1 VDWWKWIKRFMIL
14 AVILGVGYFLLMI
27 AMGTLIILLP
37 FM

>member
-1 VDWWKWIKRFMIL
+1 MDWWKWVKRLIIL

>member
-1 VDWWKWIKRFMIL
+1 MDWWKWVKRLILL
-14 AVILGVGYFLLMI
+14 AVILCVGYFLLMI